1 MEIRAARIFPGRVSA
16 DILIVLDN
24 SASMASKQEKV
35 LKNLSKMMQVLQNLE
50 GGMPDLHIGIVST
63 DLGAGM
69 GEAGGDCA
77 VPLGDRAL
85 LWGNDPD
92 PGALATVAGGTSN
105 GCGLAEGA
113 RWIESHP
120 CPDGSGPAQNYR
132 GELADVLS
140 CMGRALG
147 GHGCGYSHA
156 LQAARLALD
165 PQPGLNEANRGFLRP
180 KGYLLIFFI
189 SDKDDCSAPAEST
202 LNDGLFSA
210 RNPGDNPLL
219 RCAARGHVCDRQ
231 AIPNYHP
238 STGYDGT
245 QGAWAFELGACAAKV
260 PLDPPQAS
268 WLPLISVQ
276 QVVDGIRGLKQRP
289 SETIFVAGI
298 IGWPEYERI
307 PQSQYRI
314 DLASHE
320 EPALWALSP
329 LCSVPGIDAGD
340 VHPSLRLKEFIQALG
355 PKSNPNEGLFS
366 MCSDPWEDDASW
378 LGMLSFGGA
387 RPLCISYPLTDRDPD
402 HPGVQPECQV
412 SLSLAADDAG
422 ICGGQPAR
430 EALIPQCLDPATGVP
445 VDPENPQP
453 QLDAVPEDQRPCWYL
468 VYDRDLSTG
477 CPHAFQKQKLA
488 LHVKPGHGPPLGA
501 LMTADCLAEDRP
513 AP

>member
-1 MEIRAARIFPGRVSA
+1 MEIRAGRIFPGRVSV

-50 GGMPDLHIGIVST
+50 GGMPDLHVGIVST

-85 LWGNDPD
+85 LWGNDPS

-105 GCGLAEGA
+105 GCGLSEGA

-132 GELADVLS
+132 GELADVLT

-147 GHGCGYSHA
+147 SHGCGYSHA
-156 LQAARLALD
+156 LQAAHLALD
-165 PQPGLNEANRGFLRP
+165 PQTGLNEANRGFLRP

-189 SDKDDCSAPAEST
+189 SDKDDCSAPTEST

-210 RNPGDNPLL
+210 RNPGESPFL
-219 RCAARGHVCDRQ
+219 RCAARGHVCDGQ

-245 QGAWAFELGACAAKV
+245 QGAWAFQLGGCAAKV

-298 IGWPEYERI
+298 IGWPESERI
-307 PQSQYRI
+307 SQTQYRI
-314 DLASHE
+314 DLASHHG
-320 EPALWALSP
+320 LS
-329 LCSVPGIDAGD
+329 LCLSRTEARIARQTRARATLGRPHDGEL
-340 VHPSLRLKEFIQALG
+340 PSRRSILALG
-355 PKSNPNEGLFS
+355 VSRGGHATRTSHLRPREPHDARRLPPTPN
-366 MCSDPWEDDASW
+366 A
-378 LGMLSFGGA
+378 
-387 RPLCISYPLTDRDPD
+387 IRDPCYALFG
-402 HPGVQPECQV
+402 PG
-412 SLSLAADDAG
+412 SG
-422 ICGGQPAR
+422 WCGAS
-430 EALIPQCLDPATGVP
+430 C
-445 VDPENPQP
+445 
-453 QLDAVPEDQRPCWYL
+453 
-468 VYDRDLSTG
+468 SSSS
-477 CPHAFQKQKLA
+477 
-488 LHVKPGHGPPLGA
+488 
-501 LMTADCLAEDRP
+501 
-513 AP
+513 